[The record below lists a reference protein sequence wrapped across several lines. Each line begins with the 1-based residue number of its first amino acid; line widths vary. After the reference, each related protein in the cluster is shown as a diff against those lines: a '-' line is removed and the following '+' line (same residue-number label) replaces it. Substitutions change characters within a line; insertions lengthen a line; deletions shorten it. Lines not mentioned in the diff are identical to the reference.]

1 MHVAASLTFHTLLLV
16 LPRRLWKVRGC
27 ITEVLGSVLE
37 RIQKHGLHH
46 ILKYRLRLV
55 RIHAHCR
62 QMLTEALHGIAH
74 TLWQHDVTTATT
86 ATTIRHVEMNAHSA

>member
-27 ITEVLGSVLE
+27 ITEMLGSVLE
-37 RIQKHGLHH
+37 RRQKHGLHH
-46 ILKYRLRLV
+46 ILKYRLHLA

-62 QMLTEALHGIAH
+62 QILTE
-74 TLWQHDVTTATT
+74 
-86 ATTIRHVEMNAHSA
+86 